1 MKKRK
6 KDAPVERVETPSFTD
21 PQGSWTGV
29 PLDPFA
35 EPVQDADDLCEKRAN
50 DGRPSTSPARHS
62 RATSPSQGEVSRCGG
77 DGRTVPARGM
87 PHL

>member
-29 PLDPFA
+29 PLDPFE
-35 EPVQDADDLCEKRAN
+35 EPVQDADNL
-50 DGRPSTSPARHS
+50 
-62 RATSPSQGEVSRCGG
+62 
-77 DGRTVPARGM
+77 
-87 PHL
+87 